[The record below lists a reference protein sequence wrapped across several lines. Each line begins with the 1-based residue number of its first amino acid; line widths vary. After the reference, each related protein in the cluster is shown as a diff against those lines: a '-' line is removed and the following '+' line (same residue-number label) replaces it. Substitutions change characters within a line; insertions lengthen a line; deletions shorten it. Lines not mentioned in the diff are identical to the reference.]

1 MITDSRRIIEL
12 KYPDNRF
19 ITTRQIELRHEK
31 INLAIAEK
39 AEPIS
44 LRLQHDE
51 PFQPNRTYAYCVM
64 FLFFLLD
71 FSCSVGVNKASEK
84 C

>member
-1 MITDSRRIIEL
+1 MAHFF
-12 KYPDNRF
+12 KKN
-19 ITTRQIELRHEK
+19 

-39 AEPIS
+39 VEIIS

-51 PFQPNRTYAYCVM
+51 PVQPNRTYAYCVM